1 MYACSGVS
9 MLDAV
14 GFRSNVVYGD
24 IPTIASSAGVFGPR
38 CSYFSYS
45 VRRLST
51 WSRYS
56 EAKFDFVAVRRSPP
70 EPFTH
75 STRVVSPVSGSLT
88 VILDDV
94 LPPPVFVIRA
104 SAPRMLDR

>member
-1 MYACSGVS
+1 MI
-9 MLDAV
+9 DA
-14 GFRSNVVYGD
+14 
-24 IPTIASSAGVFGPR
+24 
-38 CSYFSYS
+38 
-45 VRRLST
+45 L
-51 WSRYS
+51 
-56 EAKFDFVAVRRSPP
+56 SPP

-75 STRVVSPVSGSLT
+75 STSTVSPVSGSLT